1 MLVSKMLYYILKFV
15 YKDVHSKNQGG
26 IYYDNQSQ
34 HECNERSQKH
44 G

>member
-1 MLVSKMLYYILKFV
+1 MLVSKMLYYKLKLV
-15 YKDVHSKNQGG
+15 YKDVRNKNQGG

-34 HECNERSQKH
+34 YERNECSQKH